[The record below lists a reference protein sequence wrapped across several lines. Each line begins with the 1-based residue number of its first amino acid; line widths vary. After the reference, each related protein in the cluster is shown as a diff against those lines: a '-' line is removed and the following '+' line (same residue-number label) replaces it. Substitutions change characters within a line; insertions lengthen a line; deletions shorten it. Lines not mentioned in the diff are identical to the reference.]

1 MSERPGDPP
10 RIEADPV
17 EITPEAFA
25 PTEAEQAV
33 LTPERSTQTEA
44 EPAEITPEPFTQA
57 EAEPAEIA
65 PDAFSR
71 TGTEPVE
78 IAPEPFVLTE
88 PAEQEAPRPRSRTGT
103 IVLGSLL
110 AVGLA
115 GASVI
120 GYAGWRIASQK
131 DATLSV
137 PAKIAGLT
145 LDNSEDGRAT
155 GDYLQTALSAEV
167 DLDEAVGVVLTDGSG
182 KDVLFFGGT
191 TLIWTPE
198 NDLDTAFGLIA
209 DEQGAVNGLHDVPAG
224 PLGGTM
230 KCGTTRSDGADM
242 PVCGWADHGSLALA
256 MFPGRTE
263 ADAAAL
269 FEGIRSVAQKRD

>member
-17 EITPEAFA
+17 EITPEPF
-25 PTEAEQAV
+25 
-33 LTPERSTQTEA
+33 TQTETG
-44 EPAEITPEPFTQA
+44 PAERISESFTRSTTD
-57 EAEPAEIA
+57 PAETA
-65 PDAFSR
+65 PEALAQ

-78 IAPEPFVLTE
+78 IAPEPFMLTE
-88 PAEQEAPRPRSRTGT
+88 PAEQEVSRPRSRTRT
-103 IVLGSLL
+103 IVLSSLL

-131 DATLSV
+131 DATLAV

-167 DLDEAVGVVLTDGSG
+167 ELDDAVGVVLTDESG

-209 DEQGAVNGLHDVPAG
+209 DEQGAVTGLHDVPAG

-263 ADAAAL
+263 ADAATL